1 MFKNSPHQIV
11 GLVVACEAQEPSK
24 IAAGEFASCWTS
36 LDLVHV
42 FMQLL
47 STSDFARRLC
57 TTLWSNARDVTVM
70 MYALVQLN
78 GPWDETYVDFTAS
91 VLIQETMVV
100 RKFHKDSF
108 LKEIMERF
116 LAKNANVAMTTIMK
130 AYQLGW
136 EQMHNYNFFKILYLS
151 CCEIPQF
158 VSMFSTVPASLVVRN
173 LQMLVHFAFLH
184 SRKQEEKVRMAIFQ
198 YWETAGWYLID
209 LLLHLLNDYLDGF
222 YSVID
227 NFLDAEYTRVFLL
240 QCKNQLN
247 ISPERASRIEAVHS
261 KMFSAGRE
269 NFNYVASRIDAILFE
284 TGNAVS
290 LFQELQQRVMARGML
305 RYVIAKV
312 VVLLLRTVLPIDPLW
327 TNLLKLINMLVCYN
341 MLVAENVSEIVYKLI
356 ALAPEVPDPDFLQ
369 QILGEWFS
377 LLPGLRITKELFA
390 QVQSQKLTLLSQ
402 ILWQL
407 VAEHQQG
414 AGYATGEGMDMGDPM
429 QAQMQAQMQMQ
440 AQRQMQAQMARSMG
454 AQDRLLSPTNDQL
467 TELQNRQREI
477 QKEIVPVTRTI
488 DYADPED
495 RLKERIS
502 MLINNL
508 TEMNLSQKVND
519 LSDLLS
525 NDTEKW
531 FVDFLVRSRVERQ
544 DNYHGLYLSL
554 VNYLV
559 KTKGRSLF
567 NQVIDTSIQVTQELL
582 TSDIKVLNEQ
592 HLFLK
597 NMGGWLGL
605 LTIGQDICLSQ
616 LHLNLTDVLLSS
628 FYHKRLWYV
637 YEFVCF
643 LLRGCKE
650 SQVIKPPQP
659 WLVALLS
666 LLKEIY
672 MVPGIKEH
680 FARLFKNFL
689 EYMKYRE
696 DSIQFVRSD
705 LYLAIPDVTDN
716 QDFNPNASQSEVYN
730 YFLKNYPQLKDLQAK
745 SHGLRDFM
753 NKEIREFV
761 PRRFQPHSVPMN
773 SGNGGYGNNSG
784 SGNNPNNNNNNNNS
798 SSSGTNNNSNTS
810 NGNPNGG
817 SNYEMQQ
824 GMSAGEMNISSL
836 VQSFIREINR
846 FRVFDNLAIMVFESV
861 YSMFLRDLV
870 QVQDNQKLEGYLKN
884 AALSLIDSLLLIRVS
899 DWEARLL
906 DLLNGMYRRQ
916 GWSLEEYFKW
926 VQIYAEAVYQNIK
939 IGMHDLVYQHI
950 KTRILDVPREYF
962 TASKNERS
970 PAASGLGGGNIVS
983 NTQQALSKKFHDL
996 VSEADMTENE
1006 KISNGEL
1013 TALQESLY
1021 SPNAGGSTLTF
1032 QDVMLSQEALHDC
1045 FINMYYQYIAR
1056 ELNFFFDLV
1065 QNAEQM
1071 VNAKIEDALASI
1083 NRLKENAKLETHIPA
1098 QDKRIVELFVE
1109 NVAQPKVYM
1118 NFLVFDLV
1126 MRIARILVENKFP
1139 NLPQYFTAQFLD
1151 IAVQI
1156 KQTPQCVPAVV
1167 TLAANQLLDLG
1178 KLDEALRSFL
1188 THGFANYSIKLF
1200 VFLVLID
1207 LVLMRE
1213 LVTMDQLPLTM
1224 ETLEKVAASEEGK
1237 KEFDVEG
1244 SRMSAVSLVESLRKK
1259 KSLLAL
1265 RVHVNQ
1271 TLESDVCKMLQQK
1284 IDSFVQWMNSESDVL
1299 YCPERMD
1306 ELVELVD
1313 SVVQSIGDDGAS
1325 ITFYLLL
1332 WKSMQIY
1339 LTNFNDPYRTANYIC
1354 DLVIVL
1360 FGILVHR
1367 EAPQNRVLVFKAQL
1381 AVVQALLFE
1390 MHDLTI
1396 RNFYPFFFL
1405 RVLAGLFKEVVVAE
1419 AEPSVRAELAQ
1430 QFCALLLAVSPTA
1443 CPAFLFSWLQLL
1455 TRPQVLR
1462 VLIAEKNPALVSLA
1476 GDLVVSLFSLTRTP
1490 FAQFLTNYTSN
1501 GLALLSLLRESFPGF
1516 LAARCSLLLRYLPPE
1531 ARRCVLDDVPPE
1543 FNFKLANQDRE
1554 TFLARVLPL
1563 RAEPVM
1569 AYIDELD
1576 RVGLVE
1582 AAEAAMREKAAM
1594 NAILR
1599 AVMEHGVAIL
1609 RFVVMFWIMEEE
1621 RVQKAAGKGA
1631 PAQSAAECIAQLLHS
1646 AQHEMQLM
1654 GFVMACLL
1662 DYVRF
1667 PCKETKLYLRTLMAL
1682 VGQMSPEMKRWV
1694 MQQLIKKPLFTYFE
1708 LKQFGY

>member
-1 MFKNSPHQIV
+1 
-11 GLVVACEAQEPSK
+11 
-24 IAAGEFASCWTS
+24 
-36 LDLVHV
+36 
-42 FMQLL
+42 MQLL
-47 STSDFARRLC
+47 STSDFARRLY
-57 TTLWSNARDVTVM
+57 TSLWSNARDVTVM

-78 GPWDETYVDFTAS
+78 GPWDETYIDFTAS
-91 VLIQETMVV
+91 VLIQETLVV
-100 RKFHKDSF
+100 RKFHKDAF
-108 LKEIMERF
+108 LKEVMERF
-116 LAKNANVAMTTIMK
+116 LAKNANMAMTTIMK

-136 EQMHNYNFFKILYLS
+136 DQMNNYNFFKILYQS
-151 CCEIPQF
+151 CCDIPQF
-158 VSMFSTVPASLVVRN
+158 VTMFSTVPASLVIRN
-173 LQMLVHFAFLH
+173 LQMLVHFSFLH
-184 SRKQEEKVRMAIFQ
+184 CRKQEEKVRMAIFQ

-209 LLLHLLNDYLDGF
+209 LLLPLLNDYLDGF
-222 YSVID
+222 YGVID
-227 NFLDAEYTRVFLL
+227 NFLDAEYTCVFLL

-247 ISPERASRIEAVHS
+247 ISPERASRIEDVHS
-261 KMFSAGRE
+261 KMFSPGRE
-269 NFNYVASRIDAILFE
+269 NFNFVASRVDAILFE

-290 LFQELQQRVMARGML
+290 LFQDLHQKVVSRGIP
-305 RYVIAKV
+305 RYVVAK
-312 VVLLLRTVLPIDPLW
+312 VVLLLLRSILPIDVLW

-341 MLVAENVSEIVYKLI
+341 MLTPDSVSEIVYKLI

-369 QILGEWFS
+369 QVLGEWFS
-377 LLPGLRITKELFA
+377 LLPGLRITKELFL
-390 QVQSQKLTLLSQ
+390 QVRNQKLTLLSQ

-407 VAEHQQG
+407 VAEHQQQG
-414 AGYATGEGMDMGDPM
+414 ASYANGEGMEMGDPM
-429 QAQMQAQMQMQ
+429 QAQMQMQMQAQMQ
-440 AQRQMQAQMARSMG
+440 AQRQMQAQMARTMG
-454 AQDRLLSPTNDQL
+454 AQDRMLSPTNDQL
-467 TELQNRQREI
+467 SELQNRQREI

-488 DYADPED
+488 DYAEPED

-508 TEMNLSQKVND
+508 TEMNLSAKVND
-519 LSDLLS
+519 LSDLLT

-559 KTKGRSLF
+559 KTKGRELF

-616 LHLNLTDVLLSS
+616 LHLNLTDLLLSS

-650 SQVIKPPQP
+650 SQVIKLPQP

-716 QDFNPNASQSEVYN
+716 QDFNPNASQSDVYN

-745 SHGLRDFM
+745 SHGLRDLM

-761 PRRFQPHSVPMN
+761 PRRFQPHSMPMN
-773 SGNGGYGNNSG
+773 SGNGGY
-784 SGNNPNNNNNNNNS
+784 NNNNS
-798 SSSGTNNNSNTS
+798 SSSSNNNNNNSNS
-810 NGNPNGG
+810 GNGNNNNNNGGNNNNNNNGG
-817 SNYEMQQ
+817 SSGNNNNNGNNNYEMQQQ
-824 GMSAGEMNISSL
+824 GMSAGEMNISNL

-846 FRVFDNLAIMVFESV
+846 FHVFDNLAIMVFESV

-884 AALSLIDSLLLIRVS
+884 AALSLIDSLLLIRVA

-906 DLLNGMYRRQ
+906 DLLNVMYRRQ

-926 VQIYAEAVYQNIK
+926 VQMYAEVVYQNIK
-939 IGMHDLVYQHI
+939 LGMHDLVYQHI

-970 PAASGLGGGNIVS
+970 PAASGMTGNIVS

-1021 SPNAGGSTLTF
+1021 SPNAGNSNALTF
-1032 QDVMLSQEALHDC
+1032 QDVVLSQEALHDC

-1056 ELNFFFDLV
+1056 ELNFFFDLA

-1071 VNAKIEDALASI
+1071 GNAKLEDALACIS
-1083 NRLKENAKLETHIPA
+1083 RLKENAKLETHIPE
-1098 QDKRIVELFVE
+1098 QDKRIVELFVK
-1109 NVAQPKVYM
+1109 NMAQPKVYT

-1139 NLPQYFTAQFLD
+1139 NLPQYITAQFHD
-1151 IAVQI
+1151 IAAQI
-1156 KQTPQCVPAVV
+1156 KPMPQCIPAVV

-1178 KLDEALRSFL
+1178 KLDEMLRSFL
-1188 THGFANYSIKLF
+1188 TCGFANYSIKLF
-1200 VFLVLID
+1200 VFLVIID

-1213 LVTMDQLPLTM
+1213 LVTMDQLPFTM
-1224 ETLEKVAASEEGK
+1224 ETLEKLAASEDGK

-1244 SRMSAVSLVESLRKK
+1244 SRMSVVSLVESLRKK
-1259 KSLLAL
+1259 QSLLAL

-1284 IDSFVQWMNSESDVL
+1284 MDSFVQWMNSESDVL
-1299 YCPERMD
+1299 YYPERMD

-1381 AVVQALLFE
+1381 DVVQALLFE
-1390 MHDLTI
+1390 MHDLNI

-1405 RVLAGLFKEVVVAE
+1405 RILAGLFKEVVVAE
-1419 AEPSVRAELAQ
+1419 PEPPVRTELAQ
-1430 QFCALLLAVSPTA
+1430 QFCALLLAVNPTA

-1462 VLIAEKNPALVSLA
+1462 VLIAEKTAPLVSLA
-1476 GDLVVSLFSLTRTP
+1476 GDLVVSLFSLMRTP
-1490 FAQFLTNYTSN
+1490 FAQFLCSYTSN
-1501 GLALLSLLRESFPGF
+1501 GLSILSLLRGSFPGF
-1516 LAARCSLLLRYLPPE
+1516 LAARCSLLLRYLPQE

-1543 FNFKLANQDRE
+1543 FNFELSGQDRE
-1554 TFLARVLPL
+1554 AFLARVLPL

-1569 AYIDELD
+1569 AYVDELD
-1576 RVGLVE
+1576 RLGLTE
-1582 AAEAAMREKAAM
+1582 AAEAVMREKAAM

-1599 AVMEHGVAIL
+1599 AVFDHSAAVL

-1621 RVQKAAGKGA
+1621 RVQKAAGKNA

-1646 AQHEMQLM
+1646 VQHDMQLM

-1682 VGQMSPEMKRWV
+1682 VGQMSPEMKQWV
-1694 MQQLIKKPLFTYFE
+1694 MQQLIKKPLFKYFE